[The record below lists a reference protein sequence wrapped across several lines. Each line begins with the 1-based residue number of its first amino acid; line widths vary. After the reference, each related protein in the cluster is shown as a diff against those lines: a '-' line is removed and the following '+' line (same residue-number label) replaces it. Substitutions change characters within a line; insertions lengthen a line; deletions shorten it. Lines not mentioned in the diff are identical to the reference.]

1 LAGAGNARK
10 TAVTLRRTKVA
21 VIGLGQ
27 WGRNHARIYA
37 GLPDVEL
44 AAVVDVNNADL
55 RGFAHRYKA
64 EAFTDYRKVL
74 GRVEAVSVVVPTNLH
89 FEVAK
94 AFLEADTHVLV
105 EKPMTATTAEAA
117 ALVELAR
124 RKNKML
130 LVGHVERFKPAV
142 RRLVELA
149 RQPMFIQ
156 ARRVR
161 PYDRARTMDVGV
173 VMDLM
178 IHDIDVVLSLVRGGR
193 IVELGGL
200 AVRVHNSQE
209 DLAVAHLT
217 LSTGCVAWLL
227 ASRVSA
233 DKAAEIEVT
242 TPDRVI
248 RLDYLKQRLAIHPF
262 HGEVED
268 MAIHGDEPLRAELRH
283 FINCVN
289 GEEQPLVPG
298 EDGLQALEVA
308 HRLLQQMSTV
318 APPVRV

>member
-1 LAGAGNARK
+1 
-10 TAVTLRRTKVA
+10 VTLRRTKVA

-289 GEEQPLVPG
+289 GEEQPLVSG

>member
-1 LAGAGNARK
+1 M
-10 TAVTLRRTKVA
+10 TLRRTKVA

-193 IVELGGL
+193 IVELGGI

-289 GEEQPLVPG
+289 GEEQPLVSG

>member
-1 LAGAGNARK
+1 MAHN
-10 TAVTLRRTKVA
+10 RTRVA
-21 VIGLGQ
+21 VVGLGQ
-27 WGRNHARIYA
+27 WGRNHARTYA
-37 GLPDVEL
+37 GLPNVEL
-44 AAVVDVNNADL
+44 AGVVDVNTADL
-55 RGFAHRYKA
+55 RGFAHRYKTTP
-64 EAFTDYRKVL
+64 FTDYRELL
-74 GRVEAVSVVVPTNLH
+74 GRVEAVSIVVPTNLH

-94 AFLEADTHVLV
+94 AFLNAGTHVLV
-105 EKPMTATTAEAA
+105 EKPMTSTTAEAEE
-117 ALVELAR
+117 LVDLAH
-124 RKNKML
+124 RKDRIL

-142 RRLVELA
+142 RRLAELA
-149 RQPMFIQ
+149 GAPMFIQ

-161 PYDRARTMDVGV
+161 PYDRTRTMDVGV

-178 IHDIDVVLSLVRGGR
+178 IHDIDIVLSLVRGR
-193 IVELGGL
+193 IVDAGGL
-200 AVRVHNSQE
+200 AVRVHNTQE

-242 TPDRVI
+242 TPDRVV
-248 RLDYLKQRLAIHPF
+248 RLDYLRQRLAIHPF

-283 FINCVN
+283 FVNCVN
-289 GEEQPLVPG
+289 GMEQPLVTG
-298 EDGLQALEVA
+298 EDGLHALAVA
-308 HRLLQQMSTV
+308 HRLLEQMATV

>member
-1 LAGAGNARK
+1 M
-10 TAVTLRRTKVA
+10 TLRRTKVA

-149 RQPMFIQ
+149 RQPLFIQ

-289 GEEQPLVPG
+289 GEEQPLVSG